1 MKPASAF
8 ILQLSVVS
16 ASIFDTILPTTKG
29 TITSDPWQCATQTF
43 ESFFDVPKPT
53 GALLDALMD
62 HGDAIQKGCK
72 STLTDAMGMP
82 ACTAPPQSDWC
93 AFTESAPSSLL
104 TAYSSYGSIASSWW
118 AEHSSEAMEYAEYCP
133 NRWFRAMTSLPFGAI
148 WLNDTI
154 AFAGCYAAAHSGD
167 KPSENLQ
174 ATTTTEPTP
183 TYAGTSAAASATE
196 SVNSVGGK
204 QDDRGVWAAR
214 IGLALAINVLL

>member
-62 HGDAIQKGCK
+62 HGDAIQKSCK

-93 AFTESAPSSLL
+93 AFTKSAPSSLL
-104 TAYSSYGSIASSWW
+104 NSYSSFGSVASSWW
-118 AEHSSEAMEYAEYCP
+118 AEHSSVAIEYAEYCP
-133 NRWFRAMTSLPFGAI
+133 NRWFRAMTSLPFSAI

-154 AFAGCYAAAHSGD
+154 AFAGCYAAAHVGD

-174 ATTTTEPTP
+174 ATTTAERTP
-183 TYAGTSAAASATE
+183 THAGTGAAASATE

-204 QDDRGVWAAR
+204 QDDRGVWVAG